1 MESGFIKDV
10 QITASSQFDGNHAAI
25 QARLNFQAGGGR
37 AGGWSSR
44 TNNVKQWI
52 QVDLA
57 SYTKVSQIV
66 TQGRNAF
73 NQWVTK
79 YKLQYSDDGV
89 NFHFYKLP
97 GHDSPKVLYKTFV
110 NLIIFYFIHN
120 IVNLYYRSHYLFS
133 DMDTGQ
139 HLAFKCYEK

>member
-1 MESGFIKDV
+1 LATAHFTNYAACTSPLGMESGFIKDV

-73 NQWVTK
+73 NQWVTNT
-79 YKLQYSDDGV
+79 SC
-89 NFHFYKLP
+89 
-97 GHDSPKVLYKTFV
+97 STAMMESTFTSTNYQV
-110 NLIIFYFIHN
+110 TILLRYCIKHLLI
-120 IVNLYYRSHYLFS
+120 SLFS
-133 DMDTGQ
+133 ILFTT
-139 HLAFKCYEK
+139 